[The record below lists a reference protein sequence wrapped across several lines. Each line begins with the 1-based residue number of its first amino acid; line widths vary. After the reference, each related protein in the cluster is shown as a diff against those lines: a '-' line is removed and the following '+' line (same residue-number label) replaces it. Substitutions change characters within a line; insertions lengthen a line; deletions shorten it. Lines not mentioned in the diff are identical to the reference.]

1 MRSRVAIGC
10 AVALWATAACLS
22 AAPAKDTPKKPNVIV
37 IVSDDQGY
45 ADLEVQG
52 AKDIRTPNID
62 KLAAERLEQTKKMAE
77 SIVLPEE
84 INEETVKA
92 MDEQTIDDAFN
103 VNKEFIAIQYDLIFG
118 DGTFEKVYEKY
129 PDIMALEDVLEQVG
143 HAVAQKVEDM
153 EKERHEKSVVK
164 VSDHL
169 KKKASKK

>member
-1 MRSRVAIGC
+1 MADIKIGIKRTGFP
-10 AVALWATAACLS
+10 VKIGEIELWFDSSIENL
-22 AAPAKDTPKKPNVIV
+22 KKFF
-37 IVSDDQGY
+37 
-45 ADLEVQG
+45 
-52 AKDIRTPNID
+52 NID

-77 SIVLPEE
+77 SIVLPDE

-92 MDEQTIDDAFN
+92 MDEQTIDDAFS

-143 HAVAQKVEDM
+143 QAVAQKVEDM

-164 VSDHL
+164 MSDHL

>member
-1 MRSRVAIGC
+1 MADIKIGIKRTGFP
-10 AVALWATAACLS
+10 VKIGEIELWFDSSIENL
-22 AAPAKDTPKKPNVIV
+22 KKFF
-37 IVSDDQGY
+37 
-45 ADLEVQG
+45 
-52 AKDIRTPNID
+52 NID

-84 INEETVKA
+84 INEETIKA
-92 MDEQTIDDAFN
+92 MDGQTIDDAFN

-143 HAVAQKVEDM
+143 KAVAQKVEDM
-153 EKERHEKSVVK
+153 ENERHEKSVVK

>member
-1 MRSRVAIGC
+1 MADIKIGIKRTGFP
-10 AVALWATAACLS
+10 VKIGEIELWFDSSIENL
-22 AAPAKDTPKKPNVIV
+22 KKFF
-37 IVSDDQGY
+37 
-45 ADLEVQG
+45 
-52 AKDIRTPNID
+52 NID

-77 SIVLPEE
+77 SIVLPDE

-118 DGTFEKVYEKY
+118 EGTFGKVYEKY
-129 PDIMALEDVLEQVG
+129 PDIMALEDALEQVG
-143 HAVAQKVEDM
+143 QAVAHKVEDM

>member
-1 MRSRVAIGC
+1 MADIKIGIKRTGFP
-10 AVALWATAACLS
+10 VKIGEIELWFDSSIENL
-22 AAPAKDTPKKPNVIV
+22 KKFF
-37 IVSDDQGY
+37 
-45 ADLEVQG
+45 
-52 AKDIRTPNID
+52 NID

-84 INEETVKA
+84 INEETIKA
-92 MDEQTIDDAFN
+92 MDGQTIDDAFN

-143 HAVAQKVEDM
+143 KAVAQKVEDM

>member
-1 MRSRVAIGC
+1 MADIKIGIKRTGFP
-10 AVALWATAACLS
+10 VKIGEIELWFDSSIENL
-22 AAPAKDTPKKPNVIV
+22 KKFF
-37 IVSDDQGY
+37 
-45 ADLEVQG
+45 
-52 AKDIRTPNID
+52 NID

-77 SIVLPEE
+77 SIVLPDE

-129 PDIMALEDVLEQVG
+129 PDIMALEGVLEQVG
-143 HAVAQKVEDM
+143 QAVAQKVEDM
-153 EKERHEKSVVK
+153 EKERREKSVVK